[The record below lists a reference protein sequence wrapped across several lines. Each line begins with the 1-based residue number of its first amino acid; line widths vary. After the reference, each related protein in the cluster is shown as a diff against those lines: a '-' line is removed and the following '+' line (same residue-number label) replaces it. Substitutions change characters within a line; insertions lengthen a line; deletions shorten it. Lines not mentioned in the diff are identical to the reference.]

1 MGIKV
6 YNGAAWESIVADSA
20 VKLQTARTINGVSF
34 DGTKNITVA
43 DSTKL
48 PLAGGTQGN

>member
-20 VKLQTARTINGVSF
+20 VKLQTARTINDKRLG
-34 DGTKNITVA
+34 
-43 DSTKL
+43 
-48 PLAGGTQGN
+48 Q